1 MSRLN
6 RSAFGRG
13 IRTVERTT
21 DLQNPSAEAV
31 SSVEAQAQIGL
42 VAGVKDGA
50 VDLIWNKVPE
60 PEPAQDWFTYIIR
73 TALHARVQG
82 IEPAPTTWDTV
93 QRRIEAL
100 FPSLS
105 HQGEVCKRRR
115 QND

>member
-13 IRTVERTT
+13 IRTVERTP

-31 SSVEAQAQIGL
+31 SSVAAQAQIGL
-42 VAGVKDGA
+42 FAGVKDGA
-50 VDLIWNKVPE
+50 VDLICNEVPE
-60 PEPAQDWFTYIIR
+60 AEPAQDWFTSVIR
-73 TALHARVQG
+73 TALQARVQG

-93 QRRIEAL
+93 RRRIEAL

-105 HQGEVCKRRR
+105 HQGEVSIRRR